1 MHCGP
6 GYSPDSRDNASRFR
20 TTRKR
25 GEARAR
31 RDAGFRAAVKAY
43 RKPYVEPPTGKTRAP
58 GSMHRR
64 ACYLQWPSTQ

>member
-1 MHCGP
+1 MDFLSRP
-6 GYSPDSRDNASRFR
+6 KLYSISDDDEIIDASAS
-20 TTRKR
+20 TRKR

-43 RKPYVEPPTGKTRAP
+43 RKPYVEPPPGKTRPA

-64 ACYLQWPSTQ
+64 AGHPT